1 MFFKFTTATVSL
13 FTHHFK
19 NEEDEQVISFEVT
32 SVSKAEYFTSKT
44 FLILRPTHIRW
55 TEEIFIGKEPL
66 RRNMRELSTA
76 LPGAED
82 GSLTLVHVMS
92 IH

>member
-1 MFFKFTTATVSL
+1 MKCFSSSPQQQLGFAFYSKAGRPSGHL
-13 FTHHFK
+13 
-19 NEEDEQVISFEVT
+19 SFEVT

-44 FLILRPTHIRW
+44 FLVLRPTRR
-55 TEEIFIGKEPL
+55 TEEIFIGEEPL

-82 GSLTLVHVMS
+82 GSVTLVHVMS
-92 IH
+92 FH